1 MAGELQGVENEDILP
16 IHVLLCL
23 NCSTVAGDLDWHD
36 FLSLSFSHH
45 DQILAKTETL
55 EERTFNIHHDAD
67 KTNDD
72 KEGWMDYIGLFEH
85 RTTHRRVMMA
95 SLICILLC
103 MFICFLT

>member
-1 MAGELQGVENEDILP
+1 M
-16 IHVLLCL
+16 L
-23 NCSTVAGDLDWHD
+23 NRQPLADDLDWHD
-36 FLSLSFSHH
+36 FFSVSFTHH
-45 DQILAKTETL
+45 CEILAKTDTL
-55 EERTFNIHHDAD
+55 EERAFYIHHDAD

-72 KEGWMDYIGLFEH
+72 KEGWMAYIGLFEH